1 MADLAELQRQLIDA
15 TSQLVDAADARRAAD
30 RDYDDANQVLD
41 GAREAR
47 MKHDTEETRRA
58 VQDAQT
64 ELNRSI
70 HAKNDATD
78 ALEKKLRAYL
88 EAQAKFLAELMRR

>member
-1 MADLAELQRQLIDA
+1 
-15 TSQLVDAADARRAAD
+15 
-30 RDYDDANQVLD
+30 
-41 GAREAR
+41 
-47 MKHDTEETRRA
+47 MKHDTEATRRA

-64 ELNRSI
+64 ELNRCI

-78 ALEKKLRAYL
+78 ALQEKLRAYL